1 MIINSMIYKS
11 DFSSTK
17 IIGTIG
23 PACADPDVLKKM
35 IEAGMNV
42 ARVNCSHGEPGELLK
57 IIQYVNK
64 TSAEMGIHLPILADL
79 SGPKIRLGKLEH
91 EVPVKEGD
99 EIILCSDP
107 ENKSP
112 GKFTAGYPGLADDI
126 RRGHKIL
133 IDDGLIQMEVIE
145 VSAPDIKCRVMN
157 DGILKSR
164 KGINLP
170 GVPISLSALTEKD
183 RRDVEFLATAEV
195 DYIAL
200 SFVRRKEDIREL
212 RALLKSKGCHLPII
226 AKVEKPEALDD
237 LQGIVEEADIIM
249 VARGDLGV
257 EIPTEDVPVI
267 QKQIISLCNS
277 ENKPVIT
284 ATQMLDSMIS
294 NPRPTRAE
302 ASDVANA
309 VFDGTDAVMLSG
321 ETSVGLYPLETVK
334 IMKKIVKTAEKN
346 LSSERLVSLRRRE
359 KLKTHEAS
367 ICNAAC
373 IMAEQAAAKF
383 IIAITRSGRT
393 ALLLS
398 QYRTSVPILAFTESE
413 KTIRY
418 LSIVWGVRG
427 EKIENVSDTD
437 STLKQALRLAKDRG
451 YVAAGDTVIYATGIP
466 LLESKATNM
475 IKIEKV

>member
-1 MIINSMIYKS
+1 MVNRS

-17 IIGTIG
+17 VIGTIG
-23 PACADPDVLKKM
+23 PACADPLVLKKM
-35 IEAGMNV
+35 IEAGLNV
-42 ARVNCSHGEPGELLK
+42 ARVNCSHGEPDELRG
-57 IIQYVNK
+57 IIEYVNK
-64 TSAEMGIHLPILADL
+64 TSAELGIHLPILADL
-79 SGPKIRLGKLEH
+79 SGPKIRLGKLDCEINVKTG
-91 EVPVKEGD
+91 EV
-99 EIILCSDP
+99 ITLCSDP
-107 ENKSP
+107 ENTSP
-112 GKFTAGYPGLADDI
+112 GKLIAGYPGLADDI
-126 RRGHKIL
+126 SPGHKIL

-145 VSAPDIKCRVMN
+145 VSSPDIICRVMN

-183 RRDVEFLATAEV
+183 RRDVDFLAKAQI

-200 SFVRRKEDIREL
+200 SFVRCKEDIQEL
-212 RALLKSKGCHLPII
+212 RELLKSKDCYVPII

-267 QKQIISLCNS
+267 QKKIISLCNS

-321 ETSVGLYPLETVK
+321 ETSVGQYPLETVK
-334 IMKKIVKTAEKN
+334 IMKKIVKTAEQN
-346 LSSERLVSLRRRE
+346 LSAERLISLRRRE
-359 KLKTHEAS
+359 KIKSHEAS

-373 IMAEQAAAKF
+373 IMAEQAGAKF

-418 LSIVWGVRG
+418 LNIVWGVRG
-427 EKIENVSDTD
+427 EKITDVKDTD
-437 STLKQALRLAKDRG
+437 STLNRALQLAKDRG
-451 YVAAGDTVIYATGIP
+451 YVAKGDIVIYATGIP

-475 IKIEKV
+475 IKIEQI